1 MDLTQDEYPEK
12 REYPR
17 INLETK
23 ISIRASDKEPFIP
36 AWIQNISKG
45 GFKLKADN
53 PLKIKDI
60 FRSGKEIF
68 FETYEDF
75 FKLKGRG
82 EVIWASAREN
92 EAGVRFDQLDQRS
105 RKFLEDFLQMF

>member
-1 MDLTQDEYPEK
+1 MDLMQNGQPEK

-23 ISIRASDKEPFIP
+23 VSIRASDMEPFIP

-60 FRSGKEIF
+60 FKSGKEIF

-92 EAGVRFDQLDQRS
+92 EVGIRFDDLDPRS
-105 RKFLEDFLQMF
+105 RKFLEDFLEMF